1 MLKTILEL
9 FVLYII
15 YKLVFGFI
23 IPVYQTTKHLSKKM
37 SDMQQQMKA
46 DNDAAIKNQNQA
58 TNKTGAKSSSSSD
71 YIDYEE
77 VK

>member
-37 SDMQQQMKA
+37 SDMQEQMKA
-46 DNDAAIKNQNQA
+46 ENDAAIKNQNQA
-58 TNKTGAKSSSSSD
+58 ANKTGTTSSSSSD

>member
-46 DNDAAIKNQNQA
+46 ENDAAIKNQNQA
-58 TNKTGAKSSSSSD
+58 NMAGTTSSSSSD

>member
-23 IPVYQTTKHLSKKM
+23 IPIYQTTKHLSKKM

-46 DNDAAIKNQNQA
+46 ENDAAIKNQNQA
-58 TNKTGAKSSSSSD
+58 NKAGTTSSSSSD

>member
-1 MLKTILEL
+1 
-9 FVLYII
+9 
-15 YKLVFGFI
+15 
-23 IPVYQTTKHLSKKM
+23 M
-37 SDMQQQMKA
+37 SDMQEQMKA

-58 TNKTGAKSSSSSD
+58 TNKTGAKFSSSSD

>member
-46 DNDAAIKNQNQA
+46 ENDAAIKNQNQA
-58 TNKTGAKSSSSSD
+58 TNKTGANSSSSSD

>member
-1 MLKTILEL
+1 MPKTILEL

-46 DNDAAIKNQNQA
+46 ENDAAIKNQNQA
-58 TNKTGAKSSSSSD
+58 TNKTGANSSSSSD

>member
-46 DNDAAIKNQNQA
+46 ENDAAIKNQNQA
-58 TNKTGAKSSSSSD
+58 ANKAGTTSSSSSD